1 MQTKQAEKEY
11 LARTGSSAWE
21 RAKPFSPPGSDTLG
35 ESAWMLH
42 DFASAMLALQPAPS
56 DRILDLGA
64 GAGWCSDLLGRL
76 NRSAV
81 AVDISLDML
90 RAGRSRTGATIRAVA
105 GDMEQLPF
113 LAGTFHKAVC
123 LSAVHHVPDVGKAL
137 QEISRVLTDDGVA
150 LFSEPGQG
158 HAEAPVASAAVRDF
172 GVLEQDI
179 LVAPFIRQ
187 CQAAG
192 FQHVT
197 LRPLLHA
204 VPGFEVVLDEWQSWA
219 RLAASTRPR
228 RALAKIAF
236 GVAEV
241 FGLGKR
247 RALFEEA
254 MAVRMVRTLRQV
266 VEHHPIIVAA
276 KTRPPVRTGREW
288 DAAIEVEGREHGDRE
303 GGVAMRVTVTNRGW
317 GTWKARSG
325 SGFGHVTLGI
335 QLLDAGGRLL
345 ARDYHRVPL
354 PHDVPPGGAVPLAVA
369 CPRPRE
375 PGDYRLKLDMVA
387 EGVAWFETT
396 GSAPAFFAVQVH

>member
-1 MQTKQAEKEY
+1 MHTKQAEKEY

-42 DFASAMLALQPAPS
+42 DFAAAMLALQPAPH

-90 RAGRSRTGATIRAVA
+90 RAGRSRPGATIRAVA

-113 LAGTFHKAVC
+113 RAATFEKAVC
-123 LSAVHHVPDVGKAL
+123 LSAVHHVPDIGKAL
-137 QEISRVLTDDGVA
+137 REISRVLTDDGVA

-158 HAEAPVASAAVRDF
+158 HAEAPVSSAAVRDF

-204 VPGFEVVLDEWQSWA
+204 VPGFEVVLGDWQAWS

-247 RALFEEA
+247 GPLFEEA

-276 KTRPPVRTGREW
+276 KTRPRERAGREW
-288 DAAIEVEGREHGDRE
+288 DATIQAERRAPADRDGGLAMEV
-303 GGVAMRVTVTNRGW
+303 VAANRGW
-317 GTWKARSG
+317 GTWRARSA
-325 SGFGHVTLGI
+325 SGIGHVSFGV
-335 QLLDAGGRLL
+335 QLLDAGGRVL

-354 PHDVPPGGAVPLAVA
+354 PHDVPPGGSVSLTFA
-369 CPRPRE
+369 CPRPGE
-375 PGDYRLKLDMVA
+375 PGEYRLKLDLVA
-387 EGVAWFETT
+387 EGVTWFETT
-396 GSAPAFFAVQVH
+396 GSEPVFVALHVH

>member
-11 LARTGSSAWE
+11 LARTGSSSWE
-21 RAKPFSPPGSDTLG
+21 RAKPFSPPGSDTLV

-42 DFASAMLALQPAPS
+42 DFAVAMLALQPMPD

-64 GAGWCSDLLGRL
+64 CAGWCSDLLGRL

-90 RAGRSRTGATIRAVA
+90 RAARSRPGAPIRAAA

-113 LAGTFHKAVC
+113 RAATFHKAVC
-123 LSAVHHVPDVGKAL
+123 LSAVHHVPDLGKAL
-137 QEISRVLTDDGVA
+137 REISRVLTDDGVA

-179 LVAPFIRQ
+179 LVTPFMRQ
-187 CQAAG
+187 CHAAG

-204 VPGFEVVLDEWQSWA
+204 VPGFEVILDEWHSWS
-219 RLAASTRPR
+219 RLSASTRPR

-247 RALFEEA
+247 GPLFEEA
-254 MAVRMVRTLRQV
+254 IWPVLATRIPAFEAIKATRAWAGHYDYNTLDQNGVIGRHPEVQNFLFANGFSGHGLQQAPAVGRAIAELIVHGAYRTIDCSAFGYEHHLRIGVGQTPEVFSEGLVRT
-266 VEHHPIIVAA
+266 AA
-276 KTRPPVRTGREW
+276 CFRDVRAT
-288 DAAIEVEGREHGDRE
+288 
-303 GGVAMRVTVTNRGW
+303 
-317 GTWKARSG
+317 
-325 SGFGHVTLGI
+325 
-335 QLLDAGGRLL
+335 
-345 ARDYHRVPL
+345 
-354 PHDVPPGGAVPLAVA
+354 
-369 CPRPRE
+369 
-375 PGDYRLKLDMVA
+375 
-387 EGVAWFETT
+387 
-396 GSAPAFFAVQVH
+396 

>member
-42 DFASAMLALQPAPS
+42 DFAAALLALQPAPQ

-81 AVDISLDML
+81 SVDISLDML
-90 RAGRSRTGATIRAVA
+90 RAGRSRTGVTIRAVA

-113 LAGTFHKAVC
+113 RAATFQKAVC
-123 LSAVHHVPDVGKAL
+123 LSAAHHVPDVGRAL
-137 QEISRVLTDDGVA
+137 HEISRVLTDEGVA

-158 HAEAPVASAAVRDF
+158 HAEAPVSSAAVRDF

-204 VPGFEVVLDEWQSWA
+204 VPGFEVVLDEWQSWS

-247 RALFEEA
+247 GPLFEEA

-288 DAAIEVEGREHGDRE
+288 DAAIQARRCERADGDEGFAMEV
-303 GGVAMRVTVTNRGW
+303 VATNRGW
-317 GTWKARSG
+317 GTWRTRSA
-325 SGFGHVTLGI
+325 SGIGHVSLGI
-335 QLLDAGGRLL
+335 QLLDAGGRVLG
-345 ARDYHRVPL
+345 RDYHRVPL
-354 PHDVPPGGAVPLAVA
+354 PHDVPPGHAVSLAFA
-369 CPRPRE
+369 CPEPRE
-375 PGDYRLKLDMVA
+375 PGDYRLKVDLVA
-387 EGVAWFETT
+387 EGVTWFETT
-396 GSAPAFFAVQVH
+396 GSSPAFVALHLH